1 MENGILEYFKSF
13 VEGNVCSD
21 YFYKALELA
30 PEEVGSSKIV
40 MDETQKDR
48 VRHLLKYGQ
57 YRVLTYLNTVAAELW
72 EKKIVK
78 KKHLF
83 AALENWIS
91 MGYRGVLFSELS
103 QHFLVQKLFDNCLD

>member
-1 MENGILEYFKSF
+1 LEYFKSF

-40 MDETQKDR
+40 MDEIKKDR
-48 VRHLLKYGQ
+48 VRNLLKYGQ

-72 EKKIVK
+72 DKKIVK
-78 KKHLF
+78 KRHLF
-83 AALENWIS
+83 SALENWIN
-91 MGYRGVLFSELS
+91 MGYNEVLFSELP
-103 QHFLVQKLFDNCLD
+103 QHFLVQKLFDYCLD